1 MAQDFTFYTS
11 GCTITLSD
19 SRGRNA
25 TVSPF
30 AHPPL
35 RLAFRPGPMRTFIR
49 LLTNLVASH
58 LAVLLAWVRLQAA
71 RVRHAFGERK

>member
-19 SRGRNA
+19 SRGKSA
-25 TVSPF
+25 TVSPS
-30 AHPPL
+30 AHPL
-35 RLAFRPGPMRTFIR
+35 RLVFRPGPMRTFIR

-58 LAVLLAWVRLQAA
+58 LAVILAWVRLQAA
-71 RVRHAFGERK
+71 RVRHAFGERR

>member
-1 MAQDFTFYTS
+1 MYNHTQRQPLQKRD
-11 GCTITLSD
+11 GQ
-19 SRGRNA
+19 
-25 TVSPF
+25 PF
-30 AHPPL
+30 RPPL
-35 RLAFRPGPMRTFIR
+35 PRLAFRPDPMRTFIR